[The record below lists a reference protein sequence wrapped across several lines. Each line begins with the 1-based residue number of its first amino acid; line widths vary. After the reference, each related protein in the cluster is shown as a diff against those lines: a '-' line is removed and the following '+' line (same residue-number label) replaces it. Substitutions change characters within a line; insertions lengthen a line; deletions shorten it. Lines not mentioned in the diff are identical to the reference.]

1 VDVARKAAVFLDR
14 TAVLFVGLALG
25 GVITYS
31 FFAGGQADEAA
42 ATGAL
47 PRGSNAAAVTATP
60 AAPRQLAA
68 VVTPRLASA
77 AAEGREIHVG
87 VFGDSFGDGIHSAL
101 YRQLPSDQKFKV
113 HKFSQQATGFTR
125 YRSLNLLDDT
135 RRRLDRQPVDI
146 AVVSFGANDMQGI
159 YQDGRGA
166 EFMSDRWKEIVSQR
180 VTEVVELLRSRGAAV
195 YWVGLPRMREADY
208 DRNVQ
213 QMNAFY
219 AERMQALNVPFVDTV
234 PASVDQNGAY
244 APYLTDPDKG
254 QRINAR
260 LNDGIHMTI
269 PGYALLTRGLADR
282 IKQSVAEARNQSGAR
297 QAQQNAGG
305 TRSQG

>member
-1 VDVARKAAVFLDR
+1 MARKAAVFLDR

-42 ATGAL
+42 ATGAI
-47 PRGSNAAAVTATP
+47 PRGANATAVTAP
-60 AAPRQLAA
+60 AQPQQLAA

-77 AAEGREIHVG
+77 VAEGREIHVG
-87 VFGDSFGDGIHSAL
+87 VFGDSFGDGLHAAL
-101 YRQLPSDQKFKV
+101 YRQLPSDQQFKV

-135 RRRLDRQPVDI
+135 RRRLDGQPVDV
-146 AVVSFGANDMQGI
+146 AVLSFGANDMQGI
-159 YQDGRGA
+159 FQDGRGA

-195 YWVGLPRMREADY
+195 YWVGLPRMRDAEY
-208 DRNVQ
+208 DRSVQ

-219 AERMQALNVPFVDTV
+219 VERMRALNVPFVDTV
-234 PASVDQNGAY
+234 TASVDANGAY
-244 APYLTDPDKG
+244 APYLTDPEKG
-254 QRINAR
+254 EKFNAR
-260 LNDGIHMTI
+260 TNDGIHMTI
-269 PGYALLTRGLADR
+269 PGYALLTRTLAER
-282 IKQSVAEARNQSGAR
+282 IKQSIADARGQAGTR
-297 QAQQNAGG
+297 QAEQGAPG

>member
-1 VDVARKAAVFLDR
+1 MARKAAIFLDR

-31 FFAGGQADEAA
+31 FFAGGQADEASA
-42 ATGAL
+42 AGAL
-47 PRGSNAAAVTATP
+47 PRESTAAAVTATP
-60 AAPRQLAA
+60 AAAQPVAA
-68 VVTPRLASA
+68 VITSRLTSA

-87 VFGDSFGDGIHSAL
+87 IFGDSFGDGIHSAL
-101 YRQLPSDQKFKV
+101 YRQLPADEKFRV

-146 AVVSFGANDMQGI
+146 AVLSFGANDMQGI
-159 YQDGRGA
+159 FQDGRGA

-180 VTEVVELLRSRGAAV
+180 VGEVVQLLRSRGAAV

-208 DRNVQ
+208 DRSVQ
-213 QMNAFY
+213 QMNSFY
-219 AERMQALNVPFVDTV
+219 TERMRALNVPFVDTV
-234 PASVDQNGAY
+234 SASVDQNGAY
-244 APYLTDPDKG
+244 APYLTDPASGEK
-254 QRINAR
+254 ISAR
-260 LNDGIHMTI
+260 VNDGIHMTI
-269 PGYALLTRGLADR
+269 PGYALLTRALAER
-282 IKQSVAEARNQSGAR
+282 IKESVAQARAQAGSR
-297 QAQQNAGG
+297 QAEQSAAG